1 LQGHVVTPVPTV
13 PAEEAATLLDA
24 LTTAVVCLDAN
35 LRVHSLNAAAE
46 QVFGTGARR
55 AVGQRLTRVV
65 TVPDTLFTRL
75 RDAIPN
81 DQPWTER
88 QVTIEPRGREP
99 VLVDCVVSLLRLPR
113 GQPGILME
121 IAAID
126 RPLRIARDEAL
137 QNQQEHA
144 RSLLRGLAH
153 EIKNP
158 LGGLRGAA
166 QLLERQLPDLELAEY
181 TSIIIREADRLQG
194 LIDRML
200 GPVGHPRR
208 DQVNLHE
215 VLEHVR
221 TIATVGAPA
230 DVSLHI
236 DYDPSIPECLTD
248 RDRLVQV
255 LLNIVGNALHALGE
269 HGTITFRSRVLGNFT
284 IVGRRHR
291 LVASLE
297 IHDDGP
303 GVPEHLID
311 QIFYPMVTGTGHGT
325 GLGLSIAQSTMNQ
338 LGGLIECRSE
348 PGHTVFTVLVPLD
361 LPPTLPTFPNE

>member
-1 LQGHVVTPVPTV
+1 MTHHLPSSADVAGH
-13 PAEEAATLLDA
+13 LLDS
-24 LTTAVVCLDAN
+24 LTTGVLHLDAN
-35 LRVHSLNAAAE
+35 LRLRSLNAAAE
-46 QVFGTGARR
+46 QMLGIGARR

-65 TVPDTLFTRL
+65 TVPDSLVARL

-81 DQPWTER
+81 DQPYTGR
-88 QVTIEPRGREP
+88 QVPIEPHGRE
-99 VLVDCVVSLLRLPR
+99 VLVVDCAVSLLRLPNDE
-113 GQPGILME
+113 PGLVLE
-121 IAAID
+121 LNAID
-126 RPLRIARDEAL
+126 RPLRIVRDEAMHA
-137 QNQQEHA
+137 QQEHA

-166 QLLERQLPDLELAEY
+166 QLLERQLPDEELRDY

-200 GPVGHPRR
+200 GPAGRPRR
-208 DQVNLHE
+208 DLVNLHE

-221 TIATVGAPA
+221 AIATVGAPPA
-230 DVSLHI
+230 IALRI

-255 LLNIVGNALHALGE
+255 LLNVVGNALNALDGR
-269 HGTITFRSRVLGNFT
+269 GTITFRSRVHGNVT
-284 IVGRRHR
+284 IGGRRHR

-303 GVPEHLID
+303 GVPAHLLE
-311 QIFYPMVTGTGHGT
+311 QIFYPMVTGTDEGT

-348 PGHTVFTVLVPLD
+348 PGDTVFTVLTPLE
-361 LPPTLPTFPNE
+361 LPSLELP